1 MVTMEDTTASI
12 TGSTTAAIMDIITAR
27 SHQINHSR
35 KLETLHQ
42 QARILAMLRKPVKRQ
57 AGSVGEVA
65 ARKKANVA
73 GNNTGVRKKP
83 SADEFDGDFRMDL

>member
-1 MVTMEDTTASI
+1 MASI
-12 TGSTTAAIMDIITAR
+12 MVNTTAAIMDIITAR

-35 KLETLHQ
+35 KQEKASS
-42 QARILAMLRKPVKRQ
+42 ARKNTNNASKPVKRQ

-83 SADEFDGDFRMDL
+83 SADEFDGDFLMDYDEK